1 MPSALNTDLCPCRE
15 KKSLLFVLLL
25 PLAFGA
31 FGPAAFAATP
41 LIADYM
47 SCARALGTAMNE
59 RFTVVPGSRGA
70 DKGLFLYTD
79 QNAFFLPLG
88 QPQDEDDI
96 GFNFFLKTSISN
108 VGDIFLF
115 FREKKPGVKT
125 NNPSEIG
132 YETKTPPAHI
142 RSAYRTTPAVLSQGD
157 YALDVFSRAIREKV
171 MRVKYFIDGKN
182 YFSTPR
188 EAKLAFE
195 QDRANFMFKL
205 AHCSLEG
212 DRDLSRTVAEEMN
225 KLETGLPPVT
235 VWEKQIGNKAPRPP
249 LPSPI
254 KY

>member
-1 MPSALNTDLCPCRE
+1 MIRSIL
-15 KKSLLFVLLL
+15 LLL

-31 FGPAAFAATP
+31 FGAFGPVAAIAATP

-70 DKGLFLYTD
+70 DKGLFIYTD

-88 QPQDEDDI
+88 QPQGEDEV

-115 FREKKPGVKT
+115 FREKKPGFKT

-132 YETKTPPAHI
+132 YETKTPPANI
-142 RSAYRTTPAVLSQGD
+142 RSAYRTTPALLSQGD

-182 YFSTPR
+182 YYSPPR
-188 EAKLAFE
+188 EAKVAFE
-195 QDRANFMFKL
+195 QDRTNYLVKL
-205 AHCSLEG
+205 SYCTLEG
-212 DRDLSRTVAEEMN
+212 DRDLSRSVAEEMQ
-225 KLETGLPPVT
+225 KLQTGLPPVT
-235 VWEKQIGNKAPRPP
+235 IWEKQINGKSASSKLN
-249 LPSPI
+249 
-254 KY
+254 